1 MTIPLM
7 AVIMFTGYL
16 SSAQKQKA
24 AQTKML
30 FAKEDLITTQE
41 DAYEIEKNSVTA
53 EEWNTFRSESELKI
67 RENEIRI
74 TELNLKLNKPGGKSD
89 TLYEKK
95 VAILE
100 LQNDDIKSRLE
111 AYEKIRSDWE
121 TFKHEFNHDMFAV
134 EEELKD
140 LMVDRK

>member
-30 FAKEDLITTQE
+30 FAKEDLITAQE

-67 RENEIRI
+67 SENEIRI

-121 TFKHEFNHDMFAV
+121 TFKHEFNHDMLAV